1 MPATA
6 VQTQPTMCL
15 RHGDFHAMSQD
26 CWALTT
32 EWYFEHQH
40 LGDQGSRDAYLAA
53 VEQQMLDN
61 LIRSHR

>member
-1 MPATA
+1 
-6 VQTQPTMCL
+6 MCL